1 MKFFDEI
8 NEIMGN
14 KPSVNPP
21 VVIDTLD
28 SSTETVNLDVKASI
42 VAAKGKDTCE

>member
-8 NEIMGN
+8 NDIMGN

-28 SSTETVNLDVKASI
+28 SSTSATETTLSLDEESEN
-42 VAAKGKDTCE
+42 KGT